1 MVGQP
6 LYFHQDCIEFNQYSR
21 FCIER
26 KKWVNIGK
34 ALQNLVH
41 KEQFTCFRCQTKGA
55 TVQCRDCSKAFHGYR
70 CARMYTLQLDDEDSG
85 QVFYQCVFCRNS

>member
-1 MVGQP
+1 MCAFCQKKDQPLVGPFCKYEDSAKTNMVGQP

-41 KEQFTCFRCQTKGA
+41 KE
-55 TVQCRDCSKAFHGYR
+55 
-70 CARMYTLQLDDEDSG
+70 
-85 QVFYQCVFCRNS
+85 

>member
-6 LYFHQDCIEFNQYSR
+6 LYFHQDCIELNMYSK
-21 FCIER
+21 FCLER

-41 KEQFTCFRCQTKGA
+41 REQFPCFRCQTKGA
-55 TVQCRDCSKAFHGYR
+55 TVQCRDCTKAFHGFK
-70 CARMYTLQLDDEDSG
+70 CARMYTL
-85 QVFYQCVFCRNS
+85 